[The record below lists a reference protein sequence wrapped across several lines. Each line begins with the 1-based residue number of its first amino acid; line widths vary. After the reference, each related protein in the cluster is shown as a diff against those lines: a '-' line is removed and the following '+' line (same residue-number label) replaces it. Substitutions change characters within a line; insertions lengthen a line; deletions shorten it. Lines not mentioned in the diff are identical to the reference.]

1 MLQFSRSSCLI
12 WDPEEEREETLLIWD
27 PPNKEKFISQWIW
40 SGHTA
45 QPSTFVSNHHEHSN
59 KHTPKGSAMCVQ
71 KFDDSQSSAIR
82 ITYRISLRSSS
93 FQKPRYPSP
102 IVVSIYKNNSNF
114 LITFK
119 EITQKRLLPFLNIN
133 KNDPSAGS
141 PTETLLRLHLP
152 LNGKI
157 YTTSLLTHSL

>member
-12 WDPEEEREETLLIWD
+12 WDPDPEEEREETLLIWD
-27 PPNKEKFISQWIW
+27 PPNKEKFISQFIPN
-40 SGHTA
+40 GYTA
-45 QPSTFVSNHHEHSN
+45 QPLTFVSNHHEHSN

-102 IVVSIYKNNSNF
+102 IVVF
-114 LITFK
+114 FH
-119 EITQKRLLPFLNIN
+119 Q
-133 KNDPSAGS
+133 
-141 PTETLLRLHLP
+141 
-152 LNGKI
+152 
-157 YTTSLLTHSL
+157 TTSTHFKLTHSTRSSNELLINSQKWSFRRFTYGNLVTTSPSSKW